1 MSKVN
6 KNAENLGADLQ
17 DNNAPLRKLQTTN
30 APAFS
35 DVEWLKENDPMDFVS
50 VETSSSKF
58 DVEREKTVQ
67 VGLPIVA
74 GISLNGVSINP
85 LLLLLA
91 KWWEVKPARAAIKKL
106 IDEEATSKGIDSAVY
121 LQVNL
126 AKEVDAFAGM
136 QNAIDR
142 IRYAKTYFKPR
153 KPLSDRVI
161 TKLLSINGIVYVVPV
176 EQLEAAKVEFKD
188 DKEALKVAII
198 GFSKIQNAEI
208 EEL

>member
-6 KNAENLGADLQ
+6 KNAENLGADLE
-17 DNNAPLRKLQTTN
+17 NNAPLRKLPTTPT
-30 APAFS
+30 PAFS
-35 DVEWLKENDPMDFVS
+35 DVEWLQKENPMDFVGA
-50 VETSSSKF
+50 TNSSSKF
-58 DVEREKTVQ
+58 DEEREKTVQ
-67 VGLPIVA
+67 SGLPIVA
-74 GISLNGVSINP
+74 EISLGGVSINP

-153 KPLSDRVI
+153 KPLTDRVI
-161 TKLLSINGIVYVVPV
+161 TKLLSIDGIVYVVPV
-176 EQLEAAKVEFKD
+176 EQLEKAKIEFAE
-188 DKEALKVAII
+188 DKEALKIAIKE
-198 GFSKIQNAEI
+198 FSKIQNAEI